1 MSIIQSRSKLAFSAF
16 IVLMMII
23 FLAAYLNRASLGER
37 LEHWVGQA
45 PTAPPASLHHQPD
58 GLPSLSLA
66 NLPASGP
73 PSSSPADSAANIFKQ
88 APAPLPEGPSAAP
101 HILGQ
106 SAAPMAYPR
115 SVAEYRPT
123 SVHQGI
129 TAPLARSEAAA
140 RPRPLAEKI
149 RTGQSL
155 LERSRKLGREP
166 QPLRQLPREK
176 MLEFGIVTAIP
187 LLVLFAS
194 LIADRIMRH
203 HRQQQNA
210 HPHPVRHHHRDEREY
225 HPMHGFHYHHYAT
238 GYGHHAPPEHA
249 PYHKL

>member
-88 APAPLPEGPSAAP
+88 APARYRRGPRPPPISSAKAPPRWPTPEVWPN
-101 HILGQ
+101 
-106 SAAPMAYPR
+106 
-115 SVAEYRPT
+115 
-123 SVHQGI
+123 
-129 TAPLARSEAAA
+129 TAP
-140 RPRPLAEKI
+140 PRYTKA
-149 RTGQSL
+149 
-155 LERSRKLGREP
+155 
-166 QPLRQLPREK
+166 LPHRLPAQK
-176 MLEFGIVTAIP
+176 P
-187 LLVLFAS
+187 LLALVRWRKKSAPAS
-194 LIADRIMRH
+194 PYWSGAGNWAGNRNH
-203 HRQQQNA
+203 CA
-210 HPHPVRHHHRDEREY
+210 SY
-225 HPMHGFHYHHYAT
+225 HGKRCWSS
-238 GYGHHAPPEHA
+238 G
-249 PYHKL
+249 